1 MWGKDFSVI
10 VQKQVKLRSVPLSS
24 ASTLGPKWD
33 VETKCGLSQINPSL
47 YWKWWWL
54 TESYWLLLPYMP
66 KNWNNVS
73 LIIGDQ
79 NILVTYFSWTY
90 AIFIK
95 YCHFSNWPLLTDY
108 NDKSFLISYPKGVWG
123 YSLPLFQKPKE
134 QDKVNKNISYLF
146 PSSLYSAS
154 FFSLLSDPDRI
165 FLMG

>member
-1 MWGKDFSVI
+1 MWGKDFSAI
-10 VQKQVKLRSVPLSS
+10 VQKQVKLRRVPLSS

-54 TESYWLLLPYMP
+54 TKSYWLLLPYTP

-108 NDKSFLISYPKGVWG
+108 NDKSFLISYPKGSEVIPYHFFKTLKNKKRSTKIYPT
-123 YSLPLFQKPKE
+123 YSPLHYIQPLFLVFCLTQIE
-134 QDKVNKNISYLF
+134 
-146 PSSLYSAS
+146 
-154 FFSLLSDPDRI
+154 FF
-165 FLMG
+165 